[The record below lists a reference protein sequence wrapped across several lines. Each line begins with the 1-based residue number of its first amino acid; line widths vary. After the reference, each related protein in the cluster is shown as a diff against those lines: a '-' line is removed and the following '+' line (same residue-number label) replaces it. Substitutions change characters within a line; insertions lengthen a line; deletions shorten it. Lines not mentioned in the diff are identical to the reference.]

1 MIQRFECGV
10 DVIDGEDTGRHLPLD
25 HHDLDAQRPRCRDFS
40 IGCAAA
46 TVLADDDIDAV
57 FDQKGVFVR
66 LVEWP
71 GCQDVLAIGHRERR
85 IDGID
90 AAHQIEV
97 LRRAAELVGLLSA
110 DGEKDAPWRR
120 AQRSDGRF
128 DIGDRN
134 PVVTVLPRPIR
145 TAEREDR
152 HTGESRGIGSI
163 GGNLVGER
171 MRRIDDQRNILLSD
185 IVCEAVRAAKT
196 TDARFDGQRAGMYRS
211 SGQRND
217 RMIVVAARQPLG
229 QLSRF
234 GGAAEYQDSGSLH
247 V

>member
-1 MIQRFECGV
+1 MIERLERGV
-10 DVIDGEDTGRHLPLD
+10 DVIDGEDTGRHLPFD
-25 HHDLDAQRPRCRDFS
+25 HHDADAERSCSRDFS
-40 IGCAAA
+40 IGCGAA
-46 TVLADDDIDAV
+46 TVLADDDINAV
-57 FDQKGVFVR
+57 FDQQLALVR

-71 GCQDVLAIGHRERR
+71 GCQDVLATGHRERR

-90 AAHQIEV
+90 ATHQVEV
-97 LRRAAELVGLLSA
+97 LARAAELVRLLPA
-110 DGEKDAPWRR
+110 DGEKDPPWRL

-134 PVVTVLPRPIR
+134 PVVTVLPRPNR
-145 TAEREDR
+145 PAEREDR
-152 HTGESRGIGSI
+152 HAGESRGIGGI

-171 MRRIDDQRNILLSD
+171 MRRIDDQRNILVSD
-185 IVCEAVRAAKT
+185 IVGEAGSAAKT
-196 TDARFDGQRAGMYRS
+196 TDARFDGQWAGMYCS

-234 GGAAEYQDSGSLH
+234 GGAAEYQDSGSTH